1 MKNIFGLTS
10 LLFFL
15 IFTECG
21 KKNTPSPPAPSSATL
36 TTSTVANIAST
47 TAIGGGNITSDG
59 GAAISARG
67 ICWNTTGNPNSANSK
82 TTDGS
87 STGNFVS
94 SITGL
99 TPATTYFVRA
109 YATNSVGTAYGNEIS
124 FTTLPPPAT
133 LPIVST
139 NAISG
144 ITNTTAISGGN
155 VTSDGGASITARGV
169 CYGTT
174 NNPTIS
180 GTKTTDGTGAG
191 IFTSNI
197 NGLTLGTTYF
207 VRAYATNS
215 AGTAYGSEMSFIT
228 TGYYVGQQGYGGVV
242 FWASSDANKAL
253 VAAKRDIQEG
263 TPKVWW
269 PQGGPY
275 TWIGAANNE
284 LGGGDFNTTLI
295 ATHPQCQPTA
305 AARLAYDAVIEGYSD
320 WYLPNG
326 TEMHSL
332 IMQRTLPGLA
342 GTFVAVYD
350 PFWRRYWCSNEYH
363 QSQPLLTYVQSIS
376 NSTPA
381 TDSKN
386 SGGGV
391 RSIRK
396 IGNW

>member
-21 KKNTPSPPAPSSATL
+21 KKNTPSPPAPLLATL

-47 TAIGGGNITSDG
+47 TAIGGGNITSYG

-99 TPATTYFVRA
+99 TAVTTYFVRA

-133 LPIVST
+133 LPTIST

-169 CYGTT
+169 C
-174 NNPTIS
+174 
-180 GTKTTDGTGAG
+180 
-191 IFTSNI
+191 
-197 NGLTLGTTYF
+197 
-207 VRAYATNS
+207 
-215 AGTAYGSEMSFIT
+215 
-228 TGYYVGQQGYGGVV
+228 
-242 FWASSDANKAL
+242 
-253 VAAKRDIQEG
+253 
-263 TPKVWW
+263 
-269 PQGGPY
+269 
-275 TWIGAANNE
+275 
-284 LGGGDFNTTLI
+284 
-295 ATHPQCQPTA
+295 
-305 AARLAYDAVIEGYSD
+305 
-320 WYLPNG
+320 
-326 TEMHSL
+326 
-332 IMQRTLPGLA
+332 
-342 GTFVAVYD
+342 
-350 PFWRRYWCSNEYH
+350 
-363 QSQPLLTYVQSIS
+363 
-376 NSTPA
+376 
-381 TDSKN
+381 
-386 SGGGV
+386 
-391 RSIRK
+391 
-396 IGNW
+396 